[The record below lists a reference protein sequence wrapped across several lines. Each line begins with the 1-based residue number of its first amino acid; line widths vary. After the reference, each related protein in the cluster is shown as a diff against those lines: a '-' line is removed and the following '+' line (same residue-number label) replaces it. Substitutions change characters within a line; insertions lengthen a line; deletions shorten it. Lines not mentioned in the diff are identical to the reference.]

1 MAIFDHRLMQIG
13 NTQTFVLFK
22 IKYRNASIKRPG
34 AYSISKLWGG
44 CLFEWDAY
52 ITATI
57 LQAMNIVILVHG
69 NIYRQ
74 FLSRR

>member
-44 CLFEWDAY
+44 CLFEGGRLFERSA
-52 ITATI
+52 
-57 LQAMNIVILVHG
+57 NIFASI
-69 NIYRQ
+69 
-74 FLSRR
+74 